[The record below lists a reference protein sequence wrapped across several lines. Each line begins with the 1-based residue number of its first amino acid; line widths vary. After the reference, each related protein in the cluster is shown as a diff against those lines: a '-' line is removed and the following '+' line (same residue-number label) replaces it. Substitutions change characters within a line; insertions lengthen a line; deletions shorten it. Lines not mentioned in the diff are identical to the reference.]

1 METILREKIT
11 NELLNEVLYISQKHA
26 NKWIVTNTIARYVVV
41 VNSDER
47 GTYLLKHEYYTEE
60 TKSHTICKLVTVQ
73 DIQDIIEVLVR
84 LDAIHDLYKDEEGQI
99 KERDYN
105 IKEKISNYYLSRR
118 GRL

>member
-60 TKSHTICKLVTVQ
+60 TKSHTICKIVTVQ
-73 DIQDIIEVLVR
+73 DLQDIIEVLVR
-84 LDAIHDLYKDEEGQI
+84 LEAIHDLYKDEKGNIQ
-99 KERDYN
+99 EREYN
-105 IKEKISNYYLSRR
+105 IKEKIANYYLSRR
-118 GRL
+118 GRS

>member
-1 METILREKIT
+1 MGTMKDKIT
-11 NELLNEVLYISQKHA
+11 NELLDEVLYKSQKHET
-26 NKWIVTNTIARYVVV
+26 KWIVTNTIARYIVV

-60 TKSHTICKLVTVQ
+60 TKAHTICKLVTTQ
-73 DIQDIIEVLVR
+73 DLQDIIEVLVR
-84 LDAIHDLYKDEEGQI
+84 LNAIHDLYKDEDGNI